1 METRK
6 LPLKAWAALTLCLPA
21 AAWAGP
27 ILLPFNEGDT
37 GYSALTD
44 NHLLE
49 QGAVE
54 GRIGNR
60 LDTGTWE
67 LGIWRRSNVGP
78 FLNLSQ
84 LGWTNGVAAPFSIVY
99 DGANT
104 VTYTLGGVTISS
116 DQLGGTFTDIFIR
129 TRSANTGSI
138 IVQNINM
145 TGQLAIGNI
154 SSVGDGTINYLRVS
168 NQGQNF
174 GAFEITGS
182 QVLTWQVNEPPQNST
197 VSAQFRFTNIVPA
210 PGPVAALATLG
221 LFAARRK
228 RR

>member
-1 METRK
+1 MDTCVR
-6 LPLKAWAALTLCLPA
+6 PHSAWTALILCLPT

-27 ILLPFNEGDT
+27 ILLPFTEGDA
-37 GYSALTD
+37 GYSVLTD

-49 QGAVE
+49 QGSVE

-67 LGIWRRSNVGP
+67 LGIWRRSNIGP

-84 LGWTNGVAAPFSIVY
+84 LSWTNGVAAPFSIVY

-116 DQLGGTFTDIFIR
+116 SQLGGTFTDIFIR
-129 TRSANTGSI
+129 TRSARTGSI

-145 TGQLAIGNI
+145 VGQLAIGNI
-154 SSVGDGTINYLRVS
+154 SSEGDGTTNYLRIN
-168 NQGQNF
+168 NQGAHF

-210 PGPVAALATLG
+210 PGPAASLAAVG